1 MKTKKI
7 YRFMSKEEAMRFLS
21 YRGLIN
27 ADVQADKGNK
37 SNAKGFCFG
46 IGDEVQATKDWR
58 RLKGIVTADYLLV
71 GVLKPDEHFVRCKGK
86 YIDWELYDKL
96 ISTEHCSQ
104 EQIPTAMF
112 DELCSM
118 FYRRPCFKSFAMY
131 NVEVENPGMQ
141 IVLQQVYDSDE
152 KFRPINDTRSVLN
165 YWDAC
170 ERLVNVINEQL
181 FDNSRDPYWIGGV
194 CGGLCDFGD
203 TDFLNPE
210 EMALIIQEKVTYEQ
224 YVEWR
229 EANLAN
235 ERKINLLSW
244 LKGERH
250 SMQKDKKANNERLY
264 KDTGKA

>member
-37 SNAKGFCFG
+37 SNAQGFCFG

-58 RLKGIVTADYLLV
+58 RLKGLVTADYLLV
-71 GVLKPDEHFVRCKGK
+71 GVLKPDEHFVRCKGE
-86 YIDWELYDKL
+86 YIDWEVYDEYLSKGTCL
-96 ISTEHCSQ
+96 Q

-112 DELCSM
+112 DEFCAI
-118 FYRRPCFKSFAMY
+118 FYSRPCFESFTMY
-131 NVEVENPGMQ
+131 KVEVEDIDMS
-141 IVLQQVYDSDE
+141 ISLLQVNDSDE
-152 KFRPINDTRSVLN
+152 KFRPGNGIAAVVN

-170 ERLVNVINEQL
+170 ERLVNVINEQM
-181 FDNSRDPYWIGGV
+181 FDDSRDPYWIGGV

-203 TDFLNPE
+203 TDFLSPE
-210 EMALIIQEKVTYEQ
+210 EMALIILNEVAYEQ

-235 ERKINLLSW
+235 ERKINLQSW
-244 LKGERH
+244 LKGARP
-250 SMQKDKKANNERLY
+250 SMLKVNKGGEQ
-264 KDTGKA
+264 

>member
-7 YRFMSKEEAMRFLS
+7 YRFMSEEEAMRFLS

-27 ADVQADKGNK
+27 TDVQANKGNK

-46 IGDEVQATKDWR
+46 IGDDAQATKDWR
-58 RLKGIVTADYLLV
+58 RLKGLVKADCLLV
-71 GVLKPDEHFVRCKGK
+71 GVLKPNEHFVRCKGE
-86 YIDWELYDKL
+86 YVDWELYDEY
-96 ISTEHCSQ
+96 ISKGTCLQ

-118 FYRRPCFKSFAMY
+118 FYSRDDFESFDMY
-131 NVEVENPGMQ
+131 VVEVENIDMS
-141 IVLQQVYDSDE
+141 ISLLQVNGSDE
-152 KFRPINDTRSVLN
+152 KFRPINDIADVAN

-170 ERLVNVINEQL
+170 ERLVNIINEQL
-181 FDNSRDPYWIGGV
+181 FDNSRDPYWIGDV

-210 EMALIIQEKVTYEQ
+210 EMALIILNEVTYEQ
-224 YVEWR
+224 YEEWR

-235 ERKINLLSW
+235 EHKINLQSW
-244 LKGERH
+244 LKGARH
-250 SMQKDKKANNERLY
+250 SMQKDKKGCE
-264 KDTGKA
+264 

>member
-37 SNAKGFCFG
+37 SNAQGFCFG

-71 GVLKPDEHFVRCKGK
+71 GVLKPDEHFVRCKGE
-86 YIDWELYDKL
+86 YVDWELYDKL

-112 DELCSM
+112 DELCSI
-118 FYRRPCFKSFAMY
+118 FYSRPCFESFAMY
-131 NVEVENPGMQ
+131 KVEVENLGMQ
-141 IVLQQVYDSDE
+141 IGLQQVNDSDE
-152 KFRPINDTRSVLN
+152 KFRSGNGIAAVVN

-170 ERLVNVINEQL
+170 ERLVEITNKQL
-181 FDNSRDPYWIGGV
+181 FEGFRSTYWVGGV
-194 CGGLCDFGD
+194 CGGLCCFDD
-203 TDFLNPE
+203 TDFFSPE
-210 EMALIIQEKVTYEQ
+210 EMALIIRYEVTYEQ
-224 YVEWR
+224 YAEWR

-235 ERKINLLSW
+235 ERKINLQSW
-244 LKGERH
+244 LKGARH
-250 SMQKDKKANNERLY
+250 SMQKDKKANNE
-264 KDTGKA
+264 

>member
-37 SNAKGFCFG
+37 SNAQGFCFG

-71 GVLKPDEHFVRCKGK
+71 GVLKPDKQFVRCKGE
-86 YIDWELYDKL
+86 YIDWEVYDEYLSKGTCL
-96 ISTEHCSQ
+96 Q

-112 DELCSM
+112 DEFCAI
-118 FYRRPCFKSFAMY
+118 FYSRPCFESFTMY
-131 NVEVENPGMQ
+131 KVEVENIDMS
-141 IVLQQVYDSDE
+141 ISLLQFNDSDE
-152 KFRPINDTRSVLN
+152 KFRPGNGIAAVVN

-170 ERLVNVINEQL
+170 ERLVNVINEQM
-181 FDNSRDPYWIGGV
+181 FDDSRDPYWIGGV

-203 TDFLNPE
+203 TDFLTPE
-210 EMALIIQEKVTYEQ
+210 EMALIIQNKVTYEQ
-224 YVEWR
+224 YAEWR
-229 EANLAN
+229 EANLAS
-235 ERKINLLSW
+235 ERKINLQSW
-244 LKGERH
+244 LKGARH
-250 SMQKDKKANNERLY
+250 SMMKVKKGGEQ
-264 KDTGKA
+264 

>member
-1 MKTKKI
+1 
-7 YRFMSKEEAMRFLS
+7 MSKEEAMRFLS
-21 YRGLIN
+21 YRCLIN
-27 ADVQADKGNK
+27 ADVQAEKGNK
-37 SNAKGFCFG
+37 SNSQGFCFG

-118 FYRRPCFKSFAMY
+118 FYSRDYFESFDMY
-131 NVEVENPGMQ
+131 KVEVENIDMS
-141 IVLQQVYDSDE
+141 ISLLQVNGSDE
-152 KFRPINDTRSVLN
+152 KFRPINDIRAVVN

-170 ERLVNVINEQL
+170 EKLVDIINEKL
-181 FDNSRDPYWIGGV
+181 FDDSRDPYWIGGV
-194 CGGLCDFGD
+194 CGGVCDFGD
-203 TDFLNPE
+203 TDFLDPE
-210 EMALIIQEKVTYEQ
+210 EMSLIIREKVTYEQ

-229 EANLAN
+229 EANLAS
-235 ERKINLLSW
+235 ECKINLQSW
-244 LKGERH
+244 LKGARH

-264 KDTGKA
+264 KDTGNA

>member
-37 SNAKGFCFG
+37 SNAQGFCFG
-46 IGDEVQATKDWR
+46 IGDEAQATKDWR
-58 RLKGIVTADYLLV
+58 RLKGIVAAEYLLV

-104 EQIPTAMF
+104 EQIPTTMF

-118 FYRRPCFKSFAMY
+118 FYSRPCFKSFAMY
-131 NVEVENPGMQ
+131 KVEVENPGMQ
-141 IVLQQVYDSDE
+141 IGLQQVNDSDE
-152 KFRPINDTRSVLN
+152 KFRPGNGIAAVVN

-170 ERLVNVINEQL
+170 ERLANVINEQL
-181 FDNSRDPYWIGGV
+181 FDDSRDPYWIGGV
-194 CGGLCDFGD
+194 CRGLCDFGD
-203 TDFLNPE
+203 TDFLTPE
-210 EMALIIQEKVTYEQ
+210 EMALIIQDKVTYEQ
-224 YVEWR
+224 YAEWR
-229 EANLAN
+229 EANLAS
-235 ERKINLLSW
+235 ECKINLQSW
-244 LKGERH
+244 LKCARH
-250 SMQKDKKANNERLY
+250 SMQKDKKANNE
-264 KDTGKA
+264 

>member
-37 SNAKGFCFG
+37 SNAQGFCFG

-71 GVLKPDEHFVRCKGK
+71 GVLKPDEHFVRCKGE
-86 YIDWELYDKL
+86 YIDWEVYDEYLSKGTCL
-96 ISTEHCSQ
+96 Q

-112 DELCSM
+112 DEFCAI
-118 FYRRPCFKSFAMY
+118 FYSRPCFESFTMY
-131 NVEVENPGMQ
+131 KVEVENIDMS
-141 IVLQQVYDSDE
+141 ISLLQVNDSDE
-152 KFRPINDTRSVLN
+152 KFRPDNGIAAVVN

-170 ERLVNVINEQL
+170 ERLVNVINEQM
-181 FDNSRDPYWIGGV
+181 FDDSRDPYWIGGV

-203 TDFLNPE
+203 TDFLTPE
-210 EMALIIQEKVTYEQ
+210 EMALIIQNKVIYEQ

-229 EANLAN
+229 EVNLAS
-235 ERKINLLSW
+235 ECKINLQSW
-244 LKGERH
+244 LKGACH
-250 SMQKDKKANNERLY
+250 SMQKDKKGGEQ
-264 KDTGKA
+264 